1 MIWKIDQ
8 ENSNTN
14 SLFVFSVLTS
24 FSLNFNFSSQIKS
37 LFIFSDL
44 TSFFIVL
51 EFPEKRGFPKAVKW
65 RALPRMEIAH
75 TKILNF
81 DRKRI

>member
-37 LFIFSDL
+37 LFIFSVL
-44 TSFFIVL
+44 TSFFIVTSL
-51 EFPEKRGFPKAVKW
+51 RKKPRFPRLYLWA
-65 RALPRMEIAH
+65 
-75 TKILNF
+75 N
-81 DRKRI
+81 